1 MPLQSSAAADPNT
14 ILLKSDPMSTVAPAP
29 QTPPLS
35 SAEVAERVRSLQL
48 NSSERKTSEFGLR
61 GTVWLVL
68 IAIVGGGVWWLAQRT
83 EFSQDALRQWIPGRQ
98 VRWEVVPVRI
108 RGGEE
113 ILLDLTG
120 YITPKTKVNVSPR
133 IPGVLTE
140 LHFEEGE
147 RVEAGQ
153 VLARLDDTTFRA
165 DYEQAAAAQLAA
177 DSRLLEMKNGALPEE
192 LEQARTAVAQAK
204 DKLALSEKE
213 YARMERIK
221 ADLSESEWDQMN
233 SALSDARANLRT
245 LEQKLKLME
254 DGPRPERIQAV
265 EAEVAQAK
273 ALVAKAK
280 IALDNTII
288 TAPISGVVLERHGEV
303 GENVRLES
311 MAGSLYVLADLSQLE
326 VQVDVE
332 EQSLGKLQ
340 VGQPCRVI
348 PDAYP
353 DRTYAAKIARW
364 QPQVNRARAVV
375 RVILSITEPDE
386 LLLAEMN
393 CRAVILATN
402 EKPEP
407 ETLWVPA
414 SAVVAEEAE
423 SAVYVVED
431 GMARRRVVQVG
442 ATRDG
447 EVEITNGLSKTER
460 VILSGKQPL
469 ADGMKIQ

>member
-1 MPLQSSAAADPNT
+1 MPHESTAAANPKT
-14 ILLKSDPMSTVAPAP
+14 VPLKSDAMSTVSP
-29 QTPPLS
+29 TPPTPALS
-35 SAEVAERVRSLQL
+35 STEVAERVRSLQL
-48 NSSERKTSEFGLR
+48 NTSERKTAEFGLR
-61 GTVWLVL
+61 GAAWLLL
-68 IAIVGGGVWWLAQRT
+68 IAIVLGGAWRLAQQT
-83 EFSQDALRQWIPGRQ
+83 DLSQGTLRQWISGRPI
-98 VRWEVVPVRI
+98 RREIVPVRI

-140 LHFEEGE
+140 LHFEEGQ

-153 VLARLDDTTFRA
+153 VLAKLDDTTIRA

-177 DSRLLEMKNGALPEE
+177 ESRLLEMKNGALPEE

-204 DKLALSEKE
+204 DKLALTEKE

-221 ADLSESEWDQMN
+221 SDLSESERDQMK
-233 SALSDARANLRT
+233 STLSDARANLRT

-273 ALVAKAK
+273 ALVSKAK

-353 DRTYAAKIARW
+353 DRTYTAKIARW

-375 RVILSITEPDE
+375 RVILSIDEPDN

-402 EKPEP
+402 DKPEP
-407 ETLWVPA
+407 ETLWAPA
-414 SAVVAEEAE
+414 AAVVTDGNE
-423 SAVYVVED
+423 SVVYVAED
-431 GMARRRVVQVG
+431 GVARRRVVQTG
-442 ATRDG
+442 ATQEG
-447 EVEITNGLSKTER
+447 EVQITSGLSKTDR
-460 VILSGKQPL
+460 VILPGKQPL
-469 ADGMKIQ
+469 ADGMKVQ